1 MYTTI
6 AGLSNKAAPLEILEQ
21 LSVHHSQNELCVQG
35 WKAAAGLAGAV
46 VLSTC
51 NRLEFYGV
59 CEDAD
64 EGVARVRDFILGQG
78 GAADA
83 APARQFR
90 ELCTPSRTGAPCA
103 ICSRSCAAWTRSS
116 WARRR

>member
-1 MYTTI
+1 MHTI
-6 AGLSNKAAPLEILEQ
+6 VVGLSIKRAPLEILEQ
-21 LSVHHSQNELCVQG
+21 LSVHHSQNELCVQDV
-35 WKAAAGLAGAV
+35 KAAAGLAGAV

-78 GAADA
+78 
-83 APARQFR
+83 ARPMRPRRGSSASF
-90 ELCTPSRTGAPCA
+90 CTPSRTGAPCA